1 MTSSPATAAVVVA
14 HGSRNEPANDAHR
27 QLCIDLS
34 AATGTTVVAA
44 FLELATPSLPAAV
57 ADLAIGGAIRVAVL
71 PYFLYPGRH
80 IQRDIPALIDEAI
93 AANPTVDVV
102 LGPLF
107 GADPAMIT
115 VLSAQLAS
123 LTAGR

>member
-1 MTSSPATAAVVVA
+1 MTPSPATAAVVVA

-27 QLCIDLS
+27 RLCVDLS
-34 AATGTTVVAA
+34 AATGTAVVAA

-57 ADLAIGGAIRVAVL
+57 ADLASGGATRVVVL

-80 IQRDIPALIDEAI
+80 IQRDLPALVDEAI
-93 AANPTVDVV
+93 AANPAVDVV

-107 GADPAMIT
+107 GADPAVIT
-115 VLSAQLAS
+115 VLAAQLAS
-123 LTAGR
+123 LAVGH